1 MVLRLFVAALAASAA
16 LTAAPATERRI
27 LDVDG
32 LREPV
37 ELAVDPWGIA
47 HIYARNEHDLFFAQ
61 GYNAARDRLF
71 QLEIWRRRATG
82 TVAEILGAREI
93 DRDIGARLLRYRG
106 DLDAEL
112 NHYHPRGRQII
123 EAFTAGINAY
133 IAEAGQDESRLPM
146 EFSLLGIRPEPW
158 TPEIVVSRHQGLF
171 SNLTQE
177 LDVARAVQAIGA
189 AKVKELSYF
198 HPGDPI
204 LEPDPTLDLALLHD
218 NVLRLYRAHRSD
230 IVFEPEDLA
239 EATIARRARPDRLRH
254 RRVPVGPDKPVLA
267 SGPHPAGRRGGP
279 PKRGT
284 AKAEGR
290 TYNALHPRQ
299 PASALSWNDIGSNN
313 WALGGRRTAH
323 GAPIMANDP
332 HRALQ
337 APSLRY
343 FVHLVA
349 PGWNVIGGG
358 EPTLPGVSIGH
369 NEHGAW
375 GLTVFGI
382 DMEDLYV
389 YETRPSNPNEYR
401 YRGRWESMR
410 VERETIRV
418 KGARPV
424 EATLKFTRHGP
435 VLYEDE
441 TNHKAY
447 ALRAGWLEKGGAPY
461 LASLR
466 MNQATSW
473 EEFRDACSYSHTPAE
488 NMVWADVSGRIGWQ
502 AVGIAPIREKWSG
515 LVPVPG
521 DGRYEWN
528 GYLPIKALPSVVDP
542 DEGYV
547 ATANH
552 NLVPDGYAYRN
563 ALGWSWADPYRA
575 NRIHEILGAGRRF
588 SMADMMALQ
597 HDELSIPA
605 RQLVGL
611 LSRVE
616 ISDPDLRRA
625 IDDLS
630 RWDLVLDRDSV
641 EAAIYVSWER
651 RLSENVRVLMVPAE
665 ARDFVTRIPMTR
677 VIQWLMA
684 PDARFGP
691 DPVASRDE
699 LLSSSLEE
707 ALAELKERLGA
718 DRSAWRYGQERFKHV
733 LIRHPLD
740 EAVPEEQRTTLN
752 VGPQPRGGY
761 GLTVNATS
769 GRNNQTSGAS
779 FRVIIDTSDW
789 DRSVGTNA
797 PGQSGNPDS
806 PHYRDLFE
814 LWARGQYFPLL
825 YSRERVL
832 DAAERIETL
841 RPSPG
846 GGR

>member
-1 MVLRLFVAALAASAA
+1 MVLRLFVAIFAAGTALSARP
-16 LTAAPATERRI
+16 APERRT

-32 LREPV
+32 LRAPV
-37 ELAVDPWGIA
+37 EIAVDPWGIA
-47 HIYARNEHDLFFAQ
+47 HIYARNEHDVFFAQ

-82 TVAEILGAREI
+82 TIAEILGEREL

-106 DLDAEL
+106 DLGSEL
-112 NHYHPRGRQII
+112 NHYHPRGQQII

-133 IAEAGQDESRLPM
+133 IDEVRQDDSRLPM
-146 EFSLLGIRPEPW
+146 ELRLLGIRPEPW

-177 LDVARAVQAIGA
+177 LTVARAVRAIGA
-189 AKVKELSYF
+189 DKVKELYYF
-198 HPGDPI
+198 HPGDPV
-204 LEPDPTLDLALLHD
+204 LEPDPALDLTLLD
-218 NVLRLYRAHRSD
+218 ANVLRFYRAHRSD
-230 IVFEPEDLA
+230 IAFEPEDLA
-239 EATIARRARPDRLRH
+239 TTTVGLARRR
-254 RRVPVGPDKPVLA
+254 VGPTFV
-267 SGPHPAGRRGGP
+267 SGAPQ
-279 PKRGT
+279 T
-284 AKAEGR
+284 
-290 TYNALHPRQ
+290 Q
-299 PASALSWNDIGSNN
+299 DPASSVPADGIGSNN
-313 WALGGRRTAH
+313 WVLSGRRTEH

-343 FVHLVA
+343 LVHLVA

-358 EPTLPGVSIGH
+358 EPALPGVSIGH
-369 NEHGAW
+369 NAHGAW

-389 YETRPSNPNEYR
+389 YETRASNPNEYR
-401 YRGRWESMR
+401 YRGAWESMR

-418 KGARPV
+418 KGAQPV
-424 EATLKFTRHGP
+424 DVTLKFTRHGP
-435 VLYEDE
+435 VLHEDE

-473 EEFRDACSYSHTPAE
+473 EEFRDACSYSRTPAE
-488 NMVWADVSGRIGWQ
+488 NMVWADLRGTIGWQ
-502 AVGIAPIREKWSG
+502 AVGIAPVRQHWSG

-521 DGRYEWN
+521 DGRYEWD
-528 GYLPIKALPSVVDP
+528 GYLPIKALPSMVDP
-542 DEGYV
+542 DEGYIT
-547 ATANH
+547 TANH
-552 NLVPDGYAYRN
+552 NLVPDGYRHRN
-563 ALGWSWADPYRA
+563 AVGWSWADPYRA
-575 NRIHEILGAGRRF
+575 NRIHEVLASGKRF

-605 RQLVGL
+605 RQLVWL

-616 ISDPDLRRA
+616 VSDPSLRRV

-630 RWDLVLDRDSV
+630 RWDFVLDRDSV

-651 RLSENVRVLMVPAE
+651 QLSENVRALMVPAE
-665 ARDFVTRIPMTR
+665 ARALIKTISMTR
-677 VIQWLMA
+677 VVQWLTA
-684 PDARFGP
+684 PDARFGA
-691 DPVASRDE
+691 DPVAGRDD
-699 LLSSSLEE
+699 LLRSSLRE
-707 ALAELKERLGA
+707 ALADLTKRLGE

-733 LIRHPLD
+733 LIKHPLGQ
-740 EAVPEEQRTTLN
+740 AVPEARRAELD
-752 VGPQPRGGY
+752 VGPNPRGGY
-761 GLTVNATS
+761 GLTVNSTS
-769 GRNNQTSGAS
+769 GENNQASGAS
-779 FRVIIDTSDW
+779 FRIIIDTANW
-789 DRSVGTNA
+789 DHSVGTNA

-814 LWARGQYFPLL
+814 LWVRGQYFPLL

-832 DAAERIETL
+832 GAATKMETL
-841 RPSPG
+841 RPTPG
-846 GGR
+846 RVR